1 MPTHNKEEGN
11 NASNANNAVPY
22 SHTRAYI
29 IIRSLRGD
37 KEAGPKTCTYM
48 LYIKENN

>member
-11 NASNANNAVPY
+11 NASNASNAVPY